1 MRLSRIVLPA
11 LLLLAAAFS
20 SCKKEES
27 ISASTEVLESDYTGA
42 DISITI
48 QATSPWKVVANYAP
62 LSEHDKATFQQP
74 VWYIPIAVPV
84 PETGWIIP
92 DIQEGE
98 GGTTTLNIHVEAT
111 TGNSRYG
118 SLIFRLQD
126 EEQLVVV
133 RVYQQGKQDRDMSD
147 KLSAGMVQFLG
158 EGNTTYGHILG
169 IKTLYINDQPFDFS
183 GDLVYFENLQEL
195 HCSNSGLTAINVE
208 MPHLRVLRMNDSKV
222 KRLDPALFP
231 SLEFLDC
238 SGNPLESL
246 DILKA
251 PKLQQVICNRIPVKV
266 LALGSQLTY
275 VTLQNCG
282 LERLDLSRAA
292 GLTELDCAYNDLVN
306 LDLTGT
312 AVTRLDCSHNEQLS
326 SLVLPKSGLKWM
338 SASHCG
344 LSGSY
349 SISMKDLF
357 FVDLQD
363 NRLEKLCF
371 TESVSSC
378 TIKCDNNQLKELV
391 LPPVK
396 GSGGWGLTCTNNL
409 LQELGVIDG
418 GQFSWKGSD
427 VSLNPGKDG
436 VFTIYVTEEPDS
448 YWVAYLLDHW
458 QWQGQDITVKFV
470 TVPAE

>member
-1 MRLSRIVLPA
+1 MRLSRIFLPVF
-11 LLLLAAAFS
+11 LLSAVTVS
-20 SCKKEES
+20 SCKKEGS
-27 ISASTEVLESDYTGA
+27 ISTSMEVLESDYTGA

-62 LSEHDKATFQQP
+62 LSEYEKATYQQP
-74 VWYIPIAVPV
+74 VWYIPSVGPV

-98 GGTTTLNIHVEAT
+98 GGTTTLNVHVEAT

-118 SLIFRLQD
+118 SLIFRLKD

-158 EGNTTYGHILG
+158 EGNTTFGHILG

-195 HCSNSGLTAINVE
+195 HCANSGLSAIDVE
-208 MPHLRVLRMNDSKV
+208 MPHLRVLRMSDCKV
-222 KRLDPALFP
+222 KHLDPALFP
-231 SLEFLDC
+231 SLEVLDC

-246 DILKA
+246 NILTA
-251 PKLQQVICNRIPVKV
+251 PKLQQVTCDRIPVKV
-266 LALGSQLTY
+266 LALGSQLMY
-275 VTLQNCG
+275 VTIQNCG

-292 GLTELDCAYNDLVN
+292 NLQELNCAHNNLVTLNLTSTV
-306 LDLTGT
+306 
-312 AVTRLDCSHNEQLS
+312 VSRLDCSHNDQLS
-326 SLVLPKSGLKWM
+326 SLTLPKDGLKWLN
-338 SASHCG
+338 ASYCG

-349 SISMKDLF
+349 TISVKDLF
-357 FVDLQD
+357 FVDLQ
-363 NRLEKLCF
+363 NNKLEKLCF

-378 TIKCDNNQLKELV
+378 TIKCDNNQLKEFV
-391 LPPVK
+391 PPPAK

-409 LQELGVIDG
+409 LQELGVIDA

-427 VSLNPGKDG
+427 VTLNPGKDG
-436 VFTIYVTEEPDS
+436 IFTIYVTEEPDS
-448 YWVAYLLDHW
+448 YWVSYLLDHW

-470 TVPAE
+470 IVE